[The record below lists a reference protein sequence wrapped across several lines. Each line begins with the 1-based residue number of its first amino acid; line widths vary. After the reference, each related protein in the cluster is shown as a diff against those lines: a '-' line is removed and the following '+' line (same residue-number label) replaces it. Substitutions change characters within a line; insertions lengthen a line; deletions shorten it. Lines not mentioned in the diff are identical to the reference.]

1 MRQLHGTRSPRHRTL
16 KQGLGCSAKAGH
28 NGANVRADI
37 APQEKLR
44 HMPSLF
50 RFLMIV
56 GVLAGVAFGGLYAL
70 SEYFEPE
77 QKETTTSVPGVKV
90 RR

>member
-1 MRQLHGTRSPRHRTL
+1 VRRLDGKPPRRPCNL
-16 KQGLGCSAKAGH
+16 KQVLGTSAKAGH

-50 RFLMIV
+50 RFLTIV
-56 GVLAGVAFGGLYAL
+56 GLLAGVAFGGLYAL

-77 QKETTTSVPGVKV
+77 QKETTSPVPGVKV